1 MHSVHHTSSRSLA
14 SLYIFVLHARARS
27 RDLSLVHESPQLSVR
42 LSQRSIIEGFST
54 KLRVR
59 IIISSFSQ
67 YLLFYLKAKNDQREP
82 RRPTIRRSRR
92 RRKERIKRTKD
103 KLAVWLVLSFDQ
115 SFVACFRTQSVGLPI
130 LIGSLVSID
139 VRFKPSRLL
148 RIIIWKVLPLHL
160 PQHAFSM

>member
-27 RDLSLVHESPQLSVR
+27 RDLSLVHESPLLSVR
-42 LSQRSIIEGFST
+42 LSQRSIIEGFSM
-54 KLRVR
+54 KLRIR
-59 IIISSFSQ
+59 IIISSFPR
-67 YLLFYLKAKNDQREP
+67 YLLFFYLKAENDQREP

-148 RIIIWKVLPLHL
+148 RIII
-160 PQHAFSM
+160 